1 MHMREEGRDVEATM
15 CGFRLCTDDRHG
27 KPPATS
33 CASAGD
39 TLTQFWCQ
47 WEETPVNVVEMPSIS
62 VSVEISRSM
71 KKCTSCRASKPELQQ
86 LFETAILHYTHVD
99 HRQVSVKAHLRT
111 IRGNEQDILL

>member
-1 MHMREEGRDVEATM
+1 
-15 CGFRLCTDDRHG
+15 
-27 KPPATS
+27 
-33 CASAGD
+33 
-39 TLTQFWCQ
+39 
-47 WEETPVNVVEMPSIS
+47 
-62 VSVEISRSM
+62 M